1 LGSLA
6 PPDYA
11 GLFPGKLE
19 VGERTLKQEIQF
31 CLSADHIRIAYATSG
46 EGPPLVK
53 AANYLTHL
61 EHDWSSPVWRHW
73 MQGLSET
80 HRLVR
85 YDARGS
91 GLSDWNVNTY
101 NMEAWVRDLEA
112 VVAALNL
119 DRFPLLGISQG
130 ASVCVAFA
138 VKHPE
143 RVSRLVLYGGYA
155 RGRFH
160 RDLDRKGQLEAESLI
175 NLIRVGW
182 GQENPA
188 FRQLFSTMLMP
199 EANMEQMASLNQLA
213 QISATPENAARMER
227 AFYRIDVR
235 HLAPKV
241 TVPTLVLHPRQDASI
256 PMEESRLLASMIP
269 GSRFVQLESRN
280 HILLEQEPAWGRFL
294 AEIRAFLNEGVVEKV
309 LQPPANIFPEL
320 TSQERLTLELV
331 ALGLDN
337 QQIAER
343 LVVSPKTVRNYT
355 SRIYAKLGTRN
366 RGQAIV
372 LAREAGFGKS
382 TDPST

>member
-1 LGSLA
+1 M
-6 PPDYA
+6 
-11 GLFPGKLE
+11 E
-19 VGERTLKQEIQF
+19 QQVHF
-31 CLSADHIRIAYATSG
+31 CRSADQVRIAYATSG
-46 EGPPLVK
+46 KGPPLVK

-61 EHDWSSPVWRHW
+61 EHDWNSPVWRHW

-80 HRLVR
+80 HRLIR

-91 GLSDWNVNTY
+91 GLSDWDVKTY
-101 NMEAWVRDLEA
+101 NMDAWVRDLEA

-130 ASVCVAFA
+130 SAVCVAYA

-143 RVSRLVLYGGYA
+143 RVTRLVLYGGYA

-160 RDLDRKGQLEAESLI
+160 RDLDRQGRLEAEALI

-199 EANMEQMASLNQLA
+199 DADMEQMASLNQLA
-213 QISATPENAARMER
+213 QISATPENASRMER
-227 AFYRIDVR
+227 AFYKIDVR
-235 HLAPKV
+235 DLAPQV
-241 TVPTLVLHPRQDASI
+241 SAPTLVLHPRQDASI
-256 PMEESRLLASMIP
+256 PLEEGRLLASMIP

-280 HILLEQEPAWGRFL
+280 HVLIEREPAWSRFL
-294 AEIRAFLNEGVVEKV
+294 AEIRNFLGEGAVESV
-309 LQPPANIFPEL
+309 PHPPADIFPEL
-320 TSQERLTLELV
+320 TPQERQTLELI
-331 ALGLDN
+331 ALGLDS
-337 QQIAER
+337 QQIADR

-355 SRIYAKLGTRN
+355 SRIYAKLGARN

-382 TDPST
+382 S

>member
-1 LGSLA
+1 M
-6 PPDYA
+6 
-11 GLFPGKLE
+11 
-19 VGERTLKQEIQF
+19 KQEVHF
-31 CLSADHIRIAYATSG
+31 CQSADKVRIAYATSG
-46 EGPPLVK
+46 QGPPLVK

-61 EHDWSSPVWRHW
+61 EHDWNSPVWRHW
-73 MQGLSET
+73 MQELSET
-80 HRLVR
+80 NRLIR

-91 GLSDWNVNTY
+91 GLSDWDVKTY

-112 VVAALNL
+112 VVAALDL

-130 ASVCVAFA
+130 AAVCVAYA

-160 RDLDRKGQLEAESLI
+160 RDLDRQGELEADALI

-199 EANMEQMASLNQLA
+199 EADMEQMAALNQLA
-213 QISATPENAARMER
+213 HISATPENAARMER
-227 AFYRIDVR
+227 AFYKIDVR

-241 TVPTLVLHPRQDASI
+241 AAPTLVLHPRQDASI
-256 PMEESRLLASMIP
+256 PLEEGRLLASLIP

-280 HILLEQEPAWGRFL
+280 HILREQEPAWSRFL
-294 AEIRAFLNEGVVEKV
+294 AEIRNFLGEGVVEKV
-309 LQPPANIFPEL
+309 PQPPANIFPEL
-320 TSQERLTLELV
+320 TPQERLTLELI

-337 QQIAER
+337 QQIADR
-343 LVVSPKTVRNYT
+343 LVLSPKTIRNYT
-355 SRIYAKLGTRN
+355 SRIYTKLGART
-366 RGQAIV
+366 RGQVIV

-382 TDPST
+382 TVPSS